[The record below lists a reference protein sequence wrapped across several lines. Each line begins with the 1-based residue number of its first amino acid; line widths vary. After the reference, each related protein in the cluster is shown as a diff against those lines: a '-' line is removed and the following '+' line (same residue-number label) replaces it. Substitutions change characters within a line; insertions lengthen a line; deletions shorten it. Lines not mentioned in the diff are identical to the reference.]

1 MEYPVDIHRLFL
13 NSLQNYK
20 IMWDSSPIFP
30 NTLLEMA

>member
-20 IMWDSSPIFP
+20 NHVGFLPHLSEY
-30 NTLLEMA
+30 LA